1 MPTNSAVL
9 TIKVPESAIAVLE
22 ALGEMEGT
30 NRHQVSQRMVDLF
43 VRSES
48 AKLQKSKASV
58 AVWATEA

>member
-1 MPTNSAVL
+1 MSKNSAVL

-30 NRHQVSQRMVDLF
+30 NRHQVSQRMVNLF

-48 AKLQKSKASV
+48 AKLQKSKTPAAVSASGV
-58 AVWATEA
+58 